1 MGIVLKQSFRNT
13 LIIYLAFL
21 IGGINTIVFYPR
33 FLGSEFYGL
42 VTFLLSSTNV
52 IMPLTALGVHYTIIK
67 FFSSYQT
74 KEQKDKFLSSVIFLP
89 ILIALPLGYFRVNYG
104 IWG

>member
-52 IMPLTALGVHYTIIK
+52 IMPLTALGVH
-67 FFSSYQT
+67 
-74 KEQKDKFLSSVIFLP
+74 
-89 ILIALPLGYFRVNYG
+89 
-104 IWG
+104 